1 MEEQYFDKIRTLF
14 CSEYDSVKPGKM
26 MSSEA
31 VTFKGKVFAFFSRK
45 QHMVFKLGRNFD
57 ASTTDIEIRT
67 FSPFKNRAPMRGWFE
82 VPYTAKEHWEPLALQ
97 ALNTLKN
104 EL

>member
-1 MEEQYFDKIRTLF
+1 MEEQYFDKIRAHF
-14 CSEYDSVKPGKM
+14 CSGYHSVQPGKM

-31 VTFKGKVFAFFSRK
+31 ITFKGKVFAFFSRQ
-45 QHMVFKLGRNFD
+45 QHMVFKLGKDFD
-57 ASTTDIEIRT
+57 ASAADIEIRT

-82 VPYTAKEHWEPLALQ
+82 VPYIAKEHWEPLALQ